1 MFLIILTFI
10 SAISISLIAAGYSII
25 GLATLFA
32 GAATPIIAMGSALEV
47 GKLVAASWLYHNWR
61 RNIPKSLKAY
71 LFTSIIVLIFITSVG
86 IFGFLS
92 KAHLDQVKPTAGN
105 TEQIALIDKKI
116 KQEEKIIER
125 AEKTLAQLDK
135 ALDVYIDKEYVSRGL
150 KERNKQKEE
159 RDLLNKSIDES
170 MAKIADLNN
179 SKSSIN
185 IEQLKLE
192 ADVGPLKYVAELI
205 YGDNAKDHF
214 DSAVRIIILILIF
227 VFDPLA
233 VLLLIASQYTFNWA
247 REQKGGGSLPP
258 KSDPD
263 NSPTSPTPGYTDEEW
278 DQAHRENY
286 EFDRAKVI
294 DANEPPEI
302 VEPEEPKEKEK
313 TTSELLMEGFKEEQ
327 EQRAIEEQNEEWAD
341 MYAQADNTLPKDSVA
356 EQIEDETLK
365 ELSNLDKWNEWVEKA
380 NEEAEKNPEEPK
392 KELPDTKNRIFYSA
406 EVEDQKKTPEGINYM
421 KKEGNKQ
428 VRKTSTPKS

>member
-1 MFLIILTFI
+1 MFLTLVTFI
-10 SAISISLIAAGYSII
+10 SAISISLIAAGYSIL

-32 GAATPIIAMGSALEV
+32 GAYVPIIAMGSALEV

-159 RDLLNKSIDES
+159 RDLLNKSIDEA
-170 MAKIADLNN
+170 MDKIANLNN

-233 VLLLIASQYTFNWA
+233 VLLLIAANI
-247 REQKGGGSLPP
+247 SLNQWRDKRDEN
-258 KSDPD
+258 KSDTMERALKRIEVLEGRNKRLKIYKDLTKEFGDNPD
-263 NSPTSPTPGYTDEEW
+263 
-278 DQAHRENY
+278 
-286 EFDRAKVI
+286 
-294 DANEPPEI
+294 EI
-302 VEPEEPKEKEK
+302 KLKL
-313 TTSELLMEGFKEEQ
+313 S
-327 EQRAIEEQNEEWAD
+327 
-341 MYAQADNTLPKDSVA
+341 
-356 EQIEDETLK
+356 QIYDW
-365 ELSNLDKWNEWVEKA
+365 NNDKN
-380 NEEAEKNPEEPK
+380 
-392 KELPDTKNRIFYSA
+392 
-406 EVEDQKKTPEGINYM
+406 
-421 KKEGNKQ
+421 
-428 VRKTSTPKS
+428 